1 MESILPFLR
10 GTLQI
15 LQGLVGLVLIVMV
28 LIHSPKGD
36 GIGSMGGSA
45 QIFSSQKGAE
55 AALNKITAY
64 TAGIFYV
71 VCFVLGYY
79 LGF

>member
-1 MESILPFLR
+1 MESLIPFIRML
-10 GTLQI
+10 
-15 LQGLVGLVLIVMV
+15 LQGCQIISAVLLIVLV

-36 GIGSMGGSA
+36 GIGGMGGTA

-64 TAGIFYV
+64 TAGVFYV
-71 VCFVLGYY
+71 VSFVLGHYF
-79 LGF
+79 GF

>member
-1 MESILPFLR
+1 MESLIPAIRIILQV
-10 GTLQI
+10 LQI
-15 LQGLVGLVLIVMV
+15 LSAVVLIGLV

-36 GIGSMGGSA
+36 GIGGIGSAA

-64 TAGIFYV
+64 VAGTFYV
-71 VCFVLGYY
+71 VSFVLGYY
-79 LGF
+79 FGF